1 MKKIISINQA
11 AKEVVVQKNVVF
23 GTSGHRGERGKD
35 FTEDHVKAIT
45 EAVAKFLQD
54 KYPGQKI
61 KVAVGYDTRDKH
73 SPNLETGSYTQIVA
87 DQLLAKGIDVE
98 MAETY
103 VPTPVIG
110 WYVQAEK
117 GHTKGCIILTA
128 SHNHPKDDGY
138 KFNPENGA
146 PAPTEVTDKIE
157 RLANQYF
164 KKIPVQSTKEKGVL
178 TRIVNLEEAFAKN
191 MLETV
196 KKYIKLPDYDFSKN
210 SIVIDATHG
219 TSAKTWRAVEK
230 ELPGISLNIVHAEPR
245 IDFGNLVSDPG
256 KSELVDLK
264 KAVVSKKADLG
275 LVNDP
280 DSDRHY
286 VVYNDNGTAKRLTP
300 EEVTLL
306 IFEYF
311 AKKGIPLKGIA
322 STVASSGILRKA
334 TEARGVEYFETA
346 VGFKYFA
353 PFLEKAAKE
362 GTVGLGVESSGGM
375 TTSFHTLEKCGYLPG
390 VLLLMMVKDTG
401 KSIAELKKEYL
412 DDVYGTFTFKETS
425 LKYPEAKKDSIIALF
440 KKFPKDQAA
449 FNDFKDQ
456 YLAPLGEIKQSNL
469 ADGVKTVFQDGSWLL
484 LRLSGTEPIARIYS
498 ESENKEQAE
507 SLAKQGKVILE
518 TVLSKLK

>member
-1 MKKIISINQA
+1 MKKIISTKQA
-11 AKEVVVQKNVVF
+11 ASEPLVQKNVAF

-35 FTEDHVKAIT
+35 FTEDHLKAIT
-45 EAVAKFLQD
+45 EAIVKFLQD

-61 KVAVGYDTRDKH
+61 KVAIGYDTRDKH
-73 SPNLETGSYTQIVA
+73 SPNLETGSYTQILV
-87 DQLLAKGIDVE
+87 DQLLNKGIDVE
-98 MAETY
+98 FSDTY

-117 GHTKGCIILTA
+117 GNTKGCIILTA

-146 PAPTEVTDKIE
+146 PAPTDVTDKIE
-157 RLANQYF
+157 SLANQYF
-164 KKIPVQSTKEKGVL
+164 KKIPAQTVREKGLL
-178 TRIVNLEEAFAKN
+178 TRITNLEDSFAKN
-191 MLETV
+191 MIETV
-196 KKYIKLPDYDFSKN
+196 KKYIKLPDFDFSKN
-210 SIVIDATHG
+210 SIVIDSTHG

-230 ELPGISLNIVHAEPR
+230 ELPGVSLNIVHAEPR

-256 KSELVDLK
+256 KSELIDLK
-264 KAVVSKKADLG
+264 KAVVSKNADLG
-275 LVNDP
+275 IVNDP

-286 VVYNDNGTAKRLTP
+286 VVYNDKGVAKRLTP

-311 AKKGIPLKGIA
+311 SRKNIPLKGIG

-334 TEARGVEYFETA
+334 VESRGLEYFETP

-362 GTVGLGVESSGGM
+362 GKVALGVESSGGM
-375 TTSFHTLEKCGYLPG
+375 TTSFHTMEKCGFLPG

-412 DDVYGTFTFKETS
+412 DDAYGTFTFKETS
-425 LKYPEAKKDSIIALF
+425 LKYPGPKKDKLVALF

-449 FNDFKDQ
+449 FKSFVAE
-456 YLAPLGEIKQSNL
+456 YLAPLGEIQQTNL
-469 ADGVKTVFQDGSWLL
+469 ADGVKVVFKDNSWLL

-498 ESENKEQAE
+498 ESQDSAKAEELNQKGKAILQAVI
-507 SLAKQGKVILE
+507 AKL
-518 TVLSKLK
+518 